1 MQINKI
7 IILGGGSSGW
17 MTAAGLIS
25 RFPNKDITLIESA
38 NINTI
43 GVGESTLAEIN
54 DFLKMLGV
62 KDSDWMPFCKATYKL
77 SIDFTNWDGKGTRF
91 HYPFGFYPRYVEE
104 DSPLKRKDQWFQRK
118 LLCDSPPT
126 EYAEFL
132 WDTIELIDNNRL
144 NYDLRIWDN
153 SIQKG
158 TLIKKVEY
166 PIEIPSLINFSAY
179 IFFGLACLAIALYN
193 LGWVNLGSSPSLW
206 PYFL

>member
-1 MQINKI
+1 MQINNI
-7 IILGGGSSGW
+7 IILGGGASGW

-62 KDSDWMPFCKATYKL
+62 KDVDWMPFCKATYKL

-104 DSPLKRKDQWFQRK
+104 QSPLKRKDQWFQRK
-118 LLCDSPPT
+118 LLCNTPPT

-132 WDTIELIDNNRL
+132 WDTIELIDHNKFTL
-144 NYDLRIWDN
+144 NEDKFFYN
-153 SIQKG
+153 FQ
-158 TLIKKVEY
+158 TT
-166 PIEIPSLINFSAY
+166 SLAGMRSGVATDRAY
-179 IFFGLACLAIALYN
+179 HFDAAKFGEWLN
-193 LGWVNLGSSPSLW
+193 M
-206 PYFL
+206 F

>member
-62 KDSDWMPFCKATYKL
+62 KDVDWMPFCKATYKL

-104 DSPLKRKDQWFQRK
+104 QSPLKRKDQWFQRK
-118 LLCDSPPT
+118 LLCNTPPT

-132 WDTIELIDNNRL
+132 WDTIELIDHNKFTL
-144 NYDLRIWDN
+144 NEDKFFYN
-153 SIQKG
+153 FQ
-158 TLIKKVEY
+158 TT
-166 PIEIPSLINFSAY
+166 SLAGMRS
-179 IFFGLACLAIALYN
+179 
-193 LGWVNLGSSPSLW
+193 
-206 PYFL
+206 